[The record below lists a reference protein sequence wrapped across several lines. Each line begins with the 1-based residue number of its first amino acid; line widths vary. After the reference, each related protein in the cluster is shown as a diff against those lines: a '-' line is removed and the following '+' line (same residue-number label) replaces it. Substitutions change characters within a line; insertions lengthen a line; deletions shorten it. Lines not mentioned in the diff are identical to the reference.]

1 MKGLAYLF
9 VIIVVICLV
18 FIFDAGS
25 VYKNA
30 SGQEQCN
37 NQTGNNC
44 VRSRF
49 SLPLPFDDG
58 SVDPAEG
65 EQADDENDDKD
76 FDSGSEN
83 ELPLPLPFP
92 WWIKVVGIKI
102 YMTFFIE
109 NQVSST
115 INFKKG
121 ICTCNK
127 DDL

>member
-1 MKGLAYLF
+1 MKGLYYLF

-44 VRSRF
+44 ARSRLP
-49 SLPLPFDDG
+49 LPLPFDDE
-58 SVDPAEG
+58 SVESEEDD
-65 EQADDENDDKD
+65 QVDDENGDGD
-76 FDSGSEN
+76 FDNGSEN

-92 WWIKVVGIKI
+92 WYIGII
-102 YMTFFIE
+102 
-109 NQVSST
+109 
-115 INFKKG
+115 G
-121 ICTCNK
+121 I
-127 DDL
+127 